1 MTDTVAAYTAL
12 TAKLGYGLH
21 SARALLDAGATW
33 PMLHA
38 LADLDLIRIVRWDDV
53 PGTDRTMPIYRLM
66 FA

>member
-1 MTDTVAAYTAL
+1 MSPTVAAYTAL
-12 TAKLGYGLH
+12 TNRLGYGLH

-33 PMLHA
+33 PLLHA
-38 LADLDLIRIVRWDDV
+38 LADLDLIRIARFDDV